1 MKGGTYFEDK
11 SLHMYTRVV
20 MDQGGVEVKNMIDLV
35 LVKKSILCYVRTVR
49 EMGRGHSDHYVALC
63 KVKLVGAWINR
74 REVVDAIR
82 RIRSEKLREHP
93 YREGYARSLGGEREK
108 KKIVLRICW
117 SR

>member
-49 EMGRGHSDHYVALC
+49 EMG
-63 KVKLVGAWINR
+63 
-74 REVVDAIR
+74 
-82 RIRSEKLREHP
+82 
-93 YREGYARSLGGEREK
+93 
-108 KKIVLRICW
+108 
-117 SR
+117 